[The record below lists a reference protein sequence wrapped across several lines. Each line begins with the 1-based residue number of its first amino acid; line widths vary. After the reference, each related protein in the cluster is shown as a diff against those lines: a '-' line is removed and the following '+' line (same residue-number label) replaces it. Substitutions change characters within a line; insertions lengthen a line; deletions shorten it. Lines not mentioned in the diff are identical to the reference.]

1 MWTGVATLED
11 VVEDSQKTEN
21 RTTIWSSNSN
31 TRYVPQRM
39 EIKLSKKYLH
49 SHIHCSVSYSSQNM
63 ETIEMS
69 VDRLMDKEN
78 TVYTYKGILFSL

>member
-1 MWTGVATLED
+1 
-11 VVEDSQKTEN
+11 
-21 RTTIWSSNSN
+21 
-31 TRYVPQRM
+31 M